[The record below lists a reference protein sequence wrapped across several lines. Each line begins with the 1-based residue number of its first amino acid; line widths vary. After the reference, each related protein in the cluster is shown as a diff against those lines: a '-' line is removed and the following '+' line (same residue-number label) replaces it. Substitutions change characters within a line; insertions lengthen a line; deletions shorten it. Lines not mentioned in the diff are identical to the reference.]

1 MVGLFVPVLTA
12 VVVFAGLG
20 LIGLAAY
27 LAARAAR
34 SLLLEFA

>member
-1 MVGLFVPVLTA
+1 MAGLFILVLNA
-12 VVVFAGLG
+12 IVVIAGLG